1 MAIPTR
7 FWLWSS
13 FSNKSAPNPSKV
25 YVLDVASLSGSKVN
39 TLYKFN
45 AATHNMEYF
54 LKVPQ
59 TIVHIKT
66 NEISVDAGND
76 ITMLIPNLI
85 DAYKEKQ
92 SIFVFLYKDRSAML
106 QNYTFNEEKK
116 TFKIKEYPLIA
127 IGGGSV
133 MNFGV
138 YNMGVQKII
147 LDDDVAFAEVA
158 ASRQVLG
165 GGGLKFLMIEKGE
178 VRELKFKDNYKTV
191 RFKSP
196 ISSFGKEY
204 LSKEIKNQFVKHKLL
219 KEKDRFVYYGYLKDN
234 LAANVR
240 GDGNIYLFYK
250 DENNPLSYQVIKYD
264 ISTKEWLINGY
275 QEWRVHSTEDKSW

>member
-1 MAIPTR
+1 
-7 FWLWSS
+7 
-13 FSNKSAPNPSKV
+13 
-25 YVLDVASLSGSKVN
+25 
-39 TLYKFN
+39 
-45 AATHNMEYF
+45 
-54 LKVPQ
+54 
-59 TIVHIKT
+59 
-66 NEISVDAGND
+66 
-76 ITMLIPNLI
+76 
-85 DAYKEKQ
+85 
-92 SIFVFLYKDRSAML
+92 
-106 QNYTFNEEKK
+106 
-116 TFKIKEYPLIA
+116 
-127 IGGGSV
+127 
-133 MNFGV
+133 
-138 YNMGVQKII
+138 MGVQKII

-196 ISSFGKEY
+196 ISSFEKEY

-219 KEKDRFVYYGYLKDN
+219 KEKDRFVYYGYLKDIRALN
-234 LAANVR
+234 IR

-275 QEWRVHSTEDKSW
+275 QEWRVHSTEDKGW